1 MLNQLNIK
9 LLLPSVVVGFL
20 GIIFVLFSDEM
31 LSKTF
36 ILGLLVL
43 MIVLQCALS
52 YLFSQNLLTI
62 RLAKLKKYLD
72 LVVSTDEA
80 PLGPLVDNNNDDLG
94 EVINELSTFINGL
107 SGVVEE
113 IRIESDSV
121 KQGAESLSAQMQQ
134 SVKSVDESA
143 DKIELMAQSIE
154 QVASTSTLLSQNAG
168 QVSNTTNQ
176 VLSILV
182 QGSESSNTSQ
192 ETIKLF
198 TEEVKI
204 MANDLALLQEE
215 CSRIGSVLDVIR
227 SIADQTNLLA
237 LNAAIEAAR
246 AGEQGRGFA
255 VVADEVRAL
264 AHRTQESTVE
274 IQSMVEGLQSKS
286 TNAVEAITRG
296 KNLTKDSLKQSEQVV
311 TALNQIEEAF
321 TEVDGLT
328 SQIADGTGQQQV
340 STTSLHENMSVV
352 VELSR
357 VINDGLSKVA
367 KHSKKQ
373 QETSSEMDETL
384 KKICV

>member
-52 YLFSQNLLTI
+52 YLFSQSLLTI